1 MRLKIYPW
9 GAKTI
14 ARIIVKENYSCSSF
28 RQWPTIDNIS
38 TTAYCL
44 VDLKRYYLV
53 YTYIYIFSGLS
64 PRDKIMSKHIII
76 SKAWE
81 NVAKDSRFRGRWMC
95 DETWFRL
102 IKANYPHIDELDDNG
117 FSRETLNRAINSVYK
132 LSINNFTDSNM
143 TGIFGRQF
151 RQACPYDTT
160 KRRRVY
166 YYYLTEPG

>member
-1 MRLKIYPW
+1 
-9 GAKTI
+9 
-14 ARIIVKENYSCSSF
+14 
-28 RQWPTIDNIS
+28 
-38 TTAYCL
+38 
-44 VDLKRYYLV
+44 
-53 YTYIYIFSGLS
+53 
-64 PRDKIMSKHIII
+64 MSKHIII

-151 RQACPYDTT
+151 
-160 KRRRVY
+160 
-166 YYYLTEPG
+166 